1 MVVFCLKI
9 NLSADSREAPI
20 FKLTRYCCHD
30 DDDDDD
36 DDDDYDDEERR
47 FAAGNDA
54 FPASGTALKELGC
67 HRTTFS
73 HHHHIDRNHYNVQD
87 RDTSINFDKS
97 RLLAVAILP
106 L

>member
-1 MVVFCLKI
+1 M
-9 NLSADSREAPI
+9 A
-20 FKLTRYCCHD
+20 RYCCH
-30 DDDDDD
+30 DD

-54 FPASGTALKELGC
+54 FPASGTALKELGR

-97 RLLAVAILP
+97 RLLALVIFAL
-106 L
+106 

>member
-1 MVVFCLKI
+1 MVVFWLKI

-20 FKLTRYCCHD
+20 FKLARYCCHD

-54 FPASGTALKELGC
+54 FPASRTALKELGR
-67 HRTTFS
+67 RTTFS
-73 HHHHIDRNHYNVQD
+73 HRHHLDRNHYNVQD

-97 RLLAVAILP
+97 RLLALAIFAL
-106 L
+106 